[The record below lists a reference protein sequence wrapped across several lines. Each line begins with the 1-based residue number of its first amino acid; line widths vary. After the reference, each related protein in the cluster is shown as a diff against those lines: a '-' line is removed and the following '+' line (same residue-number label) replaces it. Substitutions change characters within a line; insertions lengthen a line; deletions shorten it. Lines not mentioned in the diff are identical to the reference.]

1 MFQQS
6 WPHYKM
12 YLSCQCLIIF
22 VVIPCCVLWHCFHI
36 MMLIKNICPSPV
48 GIERNQDSLEK
59 WPILRLGQGKYEMSK
74 YNIFFPESKEG
85 LSKLGHV

>member
-1 MFQQS
+1 
-6 WPHYKM
+6 
-12 YLSCQCLIIF
+12 
-22 VVIPCCVLWHCFHI
+22 